1 MSDERL
7 IRLLTLLASAD
18 ASESA
23 TLRLCQ
29 VSTLVSDATGAGITL
44 MSSESQMAA
53 LRTTSDLA
61 GEIESLQFALG
72 EGPCIDAFRTG
83 MPVLEPDLIDTK
95 RWFAFSARIVSRGV
109 RAMFSFPLQAGDARL
124 GSLFLYRNQPGM
136 LSGDEYSDALMLA
149 DMAVPHVLAAQDTA
163 WTQDEPIDPLLGAEF
178 HALVH
183 QSAGMISEQLGI
195 PVSEAFVRLRGY
207 AFSHDMHIKEV
218 AEAIV
223 TRRFRLES

>member
-1 MSDERL
+1 
-7 IRLLTLLASAD
+7 
-18 ASESA
+18 
-23 TLRLCQ
+23 
-29 VSTLVSDATGAGITL
+29 
-44 MSSESQMAA
+44 
-53 LRTTSDLA
+53 
-61 GEIESLQFALG
+61 
-72 EGPCIDAFRTG
+72 
-83 MPVLEPDLIDTK
+83 
-95 RWFAFSARIVSRGV
+95 
-109 RAMFSFPLQAGDARL
+109 
-124 GSLFLYRNQPGM
+124 M

-149 DMAVPHVLAAQDTA
+149 DMAVPHVLAVQDTA